1 VKKILI
7 AALVLAVPFAALA
20 DAASKRAKL
29 HTMLSI
35 VGADFPD
42 GAKELV
48 PFDENMDEIQI
59 DAAIAFFTS
68 PAGRQFLLASRG
80 AQKQAIQ
87 KLDET
92 LERAR
97 KRRVLAEMRTLDQAI
112 EGPEV
117 PSVDPWGN
125 GYKVVQNG
133 ARHRYVSAGPDGV
146 FSPDSLKFGLKKGDF
161 GDDYILEDGEFVHV
175 P

>member
-1 VKKILI
+1 MRTLI
-7 AALVLAVPFAALA
+7 ALLLLLPLTAFA

-29 HTMLSI
+29 HTMLSL

-59 DAAIAFFTS
+59 DAAIAFFTC

-80 AQKQAIQ
+80 AQKQAVQ
-87 KLDET
+87 KFDET

-97 KRRVLAEMRTLDQAI
+97 KRR
-112 EGPEV
+112 G
-117 PSVDPWGN
+117 
-125 GYKVVQNG
+125 
-133 ARHRYVSAGPDGV
+133 
-146 FSPDSLKFGLKKGDF
+146 
-161 GDDYILEDGEFVHV
+161 
-175 P
+175 

>member
-1 VKKILI
+1 IIAILV
-7 AALVLAVPFAALA
+7 AALPLGAFA
-20 DAASKRAKL
+20 DAAAKHAKI

-35 VGADFPD
+35 VGGDFPD
-42 GAKELV
+42 SSKELAA
-48 PFDENMDEIQI
+48 FDENMDEIQV

-68 PAGRQFLLASRG
+68 DAGRQFLLASRG
-80 AQKQAIQ
+80 AQKQAIK

-125 GYKVVQNG
+125 GYKVIQHG

-146 FSPDSLKFGLKKGDF
+146 FSPDSLKFGLRKGDF
-161 GDDYILEDGEFVHV
+161 GDDYILEDGDFVHV